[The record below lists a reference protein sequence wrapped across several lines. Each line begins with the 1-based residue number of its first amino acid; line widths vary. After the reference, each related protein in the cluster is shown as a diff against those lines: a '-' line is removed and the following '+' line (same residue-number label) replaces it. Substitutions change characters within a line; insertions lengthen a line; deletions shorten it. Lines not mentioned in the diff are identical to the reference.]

1 MLNITIHIIYFIFS
15 LSSEKVLNET
25 QKDWLQPVATGLRQL
40 RDFLKMTQ
48 PATGNF
54 KNQRNRN
61 RWSGPLWS
69 GCVRLPVFLR
79 SIGLDLQTLLGT
91 IPYAE
96 DNGMGTIG
104 NMNNRSQMSCAV
116 KDNRLQSESCE

>member
-25 QKDWLQPVATGLRQL
+25 QKDRLQPVATGLRRL

-54 KNQRNRN
+54 KINATATG
-61 RWSGPLWS
+61 GPVLCS
-69 GCVRLPVFLR
+69 PVVCGCR
-79 SIGLDLQTLLGT
+79 SFCG
-91 IPYAE
+91 P
-96 DNGMGTIG
+96 
-104 NMNNRSQMSCAV
+104 
-116 KDNRLQSESCE
+116 